1 MAVEVEP
8 SHQYSA
14 TFFAMWQITAEAQSD
29 KTVTDMEIHMKKSW
43 VTEFLYAEKKIVLID
58 IQRCILDIYGDHVV
72 DVSTVRW

>member
-29 KTVTDMEIHMKKSW
+29 KTVTDMEIHVKKSW
-43 VTEFLYAEKKIVLID
+43 VTEFLYAEKKKLYSLTFSD
-58 IQRCILDIYGDHVV
+58 AYW
-72 DVSTVRW
+72 TFMETTW